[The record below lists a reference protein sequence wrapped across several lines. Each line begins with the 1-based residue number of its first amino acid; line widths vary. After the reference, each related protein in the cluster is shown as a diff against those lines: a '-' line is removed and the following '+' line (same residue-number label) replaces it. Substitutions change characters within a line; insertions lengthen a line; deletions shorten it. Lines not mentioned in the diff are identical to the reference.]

1 MSTQRYEIKLTE
13 SELRAVYL
21 FSMLRRP
28 GTGLKRFVAI
38 AVGGIALAMAFQR
51 TDAMAHVLGAIVA
64 LACGWIALR
73 PFVVARVLTKQVLSK
88 QGAPEVTVELDEA
101 GVLVTRTGKSAR
113 FAWSRIT
120 AQGRGPG
127 FYWYEIQGAAIAA
140 IPDRLVSDRPGL
152 EALLKRA
159 GQAS

>member
-1 MSTQRYEIKLTE
+1 VSTQRYEIKLTE

-51 TDAMAHVLGAIVA
+51 TDAMAHVLGVMVA

-73 PFVVARVLTKQVLSK
+73 PFIVARVLSK
-88 QGAPEVTVELDEA
+88 QGGPEVTVELDET
-101 GVLVTRTGKSAR
+101 GVLVTRTGKTAR

-159 GQAS
+159 GQPS